1 MTTMEIERRQTVC
14 PGCDAGYP
22 AACGFCP
29 TCGTPLLQIGMERSF
44 SVIAPAI
51 LSAQLRADV
60 AARIAKVL
68 DCPGDVS
75 ALDRALADGEVR
87 LVDNLDQ
94 EPARALAAMLARM
107 HVGARVE
114 PTGTAPRLSAWA
126 WIPGYLPILAG
137 LVVGVVTRVPL
148 SVGFVGGVVLSV
160 VTLAMHGRKRAQS
173 ALAAYAMPVIPGSLP
188 GWDAAAKPLA
198 PLLRSLPAPAREPL
212 AALATH
218 TAFILDGVADY
229 GGPAAEAATKLLES
243 GIAAARAGSGP
254 AVVEELRRLAVAAGQ
269 ARSELGQLSDAAALE
284 GHQQIAQKL
293 EQAALAALP
302 ARS

>member
-1 MTTMEIERRQTVC
+1 MTAMEIERRQTVC
-14 PGCDAGYP
+14 PGCDAEYP

-29 TCGTPLLQIGMERSF
+29 TCGTPLLSASTGQSF

-68 DCPGDVS
+68 DCPGDTA
-75 ALDRALADGEVR
+75 ALDRALTEGEVR

-94 EPARALAAMLARM
+94 AAARALAAMLARM

-114 PTGTAPRLSAWA
+114 PLGTAPRVSPWT
-126 WIPGYLPILAG
+126 WIPGYLPLLLG

-148 SVGFVGGVVLSV
+148 SVGFVGGAVLSV
-160 VTLAMHGRKRAQS
+160 VSLAMHGRKRARV
-173 ALAAYAMPVIPGSLP
+173 ALSAYAMPVIAGSLP
-188 GWDAAAKPLA
+188 GWDAVAKPLA
-198 PLLRSLPAPAREPL
+198 PLLHSSPASVREPL

-243 GIAAARAGSGP
+243 GIAAAQSGP
-254 AVVEELRRLAVAAGQ
+254 PASEELRRLADAARQ
-269 ARSELGQLSDAAALE
+269 ARSELGQLSESAALE

-293 EQAALAALP
+293 EQAARAALP